1 MRNLT
6 FQRLVL
12 ISDSKKLANQ
22 FTFPKRLN
30 LITGKDNSIG
40 KSTLAKSLLW
50 SLGCDPI
57 FDQEWKSNDI
67 KSILYFTL
75 NNKQYFTCRGS
86 HSIILG
92 AISGT
97 TKRYLNITGEYS
109 KDFSNLI
116 NFKMKLPNRNDGTL
130 ETPPP
135 AYYFLPFYIDQIKS
149 WSSPWDSFENLGQY
163 ANWKAPLI
171 KYFTGYLKPEHFDIE
186 ETIYEF
192 GIIKKDSA
200 IKIEK
205 FNNAVDVIADNS
217 DNSVVALDNDEFGR
231 IQEEINAEL
240 QELISYQMSLYDA
253 QATINSSLYDL
264 EKQYQLAISSA
275 SELEE
280 DYKFAVESVPTDHLE
295 CPLCGT
301 IHDNSLPSRALL
313 LSEKD
318 SLLDEANS
326 IASKIEEIKILLLKL
341 NEDAKFATSEIERIN
356 RKYIMGNDEGKNNL
370 IAQVINSISTENV
383 SRNIQGKI
391 DSEDLKISKASSSIV
406 ELKKDQKKLL
416 SSKDKEDL
424 NSFFMSL
431 LLENIE
437 ALGATGIN
445 LSKVKSPT
453 DYKQLIG
460 GGAAEATRGIL
471 AYQLSILKQIYS
483 ANTCV
488 VPPFI
493 IDTPNQQEQAGH
505 RYETVIKEIMRIVPQ
520 DFQIILCAMEND
532 ALNEF
537 KREANIIELNSD
549 KLLHASQYDSL
560 RAEYKDIQL
569 AVRDH
574 SEDDNAVRSS

>member
-1 MRNLT
+1 MSNLT

-12 ISDSKKLANQ
+12 ISDSKRLANQ

-75 NNKQYFTCRGS
+75 NNKEYFTCRGS

-92 AISGT
+92 AIGGK
-97 TKRYLNITGEYS
+97 TKRYANITGEYS
-109 KDFSNLI
+109 KDFSDLI
-116 NFKMKLPNRNDGTL
+116 NFKMKLPNRIDGTL

-163 ANWKAPLI
+163 ANWKTPLI
-171 KYFTGYLKPEHFDIE
+171 KYFTGYLKSEHFDIE

-192 GIIKKDSA
+192 GIIKKESVV
-200 IKIEK
+200 KIEK

-217 DNSVVALDNDEFGR
+217 ADSPIALDNEEFSR
-231 IQEEINAEL
+231 IQEEINTEL
-240 QELISYQMSLYDA
+240 HELIDYQTRLYDA
-253 QATINSSLYDL
+253 QATITSNIYDL
-264 EKQYQLAISSA
+264 ERQYELASSSA
-275 SELEE
+275 NELEE
-280 DYKFAVESVPTDHLE
+280 DYKFAVESIPTDNLE

-301 IHDNSLPSRALL
+301 LHDNSLPNRALL

-326 IASKIEEIKILLLKL
+326 ITSKIAELKSSLAEL
-341 NEDAKFATSEIERIN
+341 NVDVQFATNEIERIN
-356 RKYIMGNDEGKNNL
+356 KKYITDDNASEKDL
-370 IAQVINSISTENV
+370 IAQVIDTISTENV
-383 SRNIQGKI
+383 SRNIQVKI
-391 DSEDLKISKASSSIV
+391 DNEDLKISKANSSIT
-406 ELKKDQKKLL
+406 ELKKDQRKLL
-416 SSKDKEDL
+416 STKDKEEL
-424 NSFFMSL
+424 NSAFMSK

-437 ALGATGIN
+437 ALGSTGISLN
-445 LSKVKSPT
+445 KVKSPT
-453 DYKQLIG
+453 DYKQLLG
-460 GGAAEATRGIL
+460 GGAAEAARGLL
-471 AYQLSILKQIYS
+471 AYQLSVLQQIHG
-483 ANTCV
+483 AKTCI
-488 VPPFI
+488 VPPFV

-505 RYETVIKEIMRIVPQ
+505 RYETIIKELMRSVPQ
-520 DFQIILCAMEND
+520 DYQIILCAMEND

-537 KREANIIELNSD
+537 KHVANVIELNSNR
-549 KLLHASQYDSL
+549 LLNSSQYDSL
-560 RAEYKDIQL
+560 RKEYKDIQL
-569 AVRDH
+569 AVRGH
-574 SEDDNAVRSS
+574 SEDV